1 MIRINLI
8 AVEQTPAK
16 AKLSFDLSKQLP
28 ALTSLILVAA
38 LGGVGWWYWSLTTRS
53 AQLDTDIA
61 AAQIETERLKSVLQ
75 QVTDFE
81 RRRGQLQQ
89 RVALI
94 EELRV
99 GQSGPVHLLDQ
110 VSRNLPERLWLT
122 AFKQTGSEI
131 IIDGLTS
138 SLTSLAEFVSSL
150 ETSGFFSR
158 PVEIIDSQVEQD
170 KSGADLVTFK
180 VRALFAM
187 PGAAKPT
194 QGD

>member
-8 AVEQTPAK
+8 AAEQKPAK
-16 AKLSFDLSKQLP
+16 AKVSFDLSKQLP
-28 ALTSLILVAA
+28 VLTSLILVASI
-38 LGGVGWWYWSLTTRS
+38 GGVGWWYWSLNQTS
-53 AQLDTDIA
+53 AQLDSDIA
-61 AAQIETERLKSVLQ
+61 AAQVETERLRSVLQ
-75 QVTDFE
+75 QVTEFE

-122 AFKQTGSEI
+122 AFKQNGAEI
-131 IIDGLTS
+131 VIDGLTS
-138 SLTSLAEFVSSL
+138 SLTSLAEFVASL
-150 ETSGFFSR
+150 ESSGYFAR

-170 KSGADLVTFK
+170 KSGTDLVTFK
-180 VRALFAM
+180 VRATFAM
-187 PGAAKPT
+187 PGAAKPA